1 MKKKGLWLLK
11 NEDPNMYTQAKINFI
26 LKKKKKK
33 KAKIYLK
40 KCGPKK
46 EISRFSD
53 WGN

>member
-26 LKKKKKK
+26 LKKKKK
-33 KAKIYLK
+33 AKINFK
-40 KCGPKK
+40 KYWPKK
-46 EISRFSD
+46 EISRLSG

>member
-11 NEDPNMYTQAKINFI
+11 NEDPNMYTQAKIN
-26 LKKKKKK
+26 
-33 KAKIYLK
+33 LK